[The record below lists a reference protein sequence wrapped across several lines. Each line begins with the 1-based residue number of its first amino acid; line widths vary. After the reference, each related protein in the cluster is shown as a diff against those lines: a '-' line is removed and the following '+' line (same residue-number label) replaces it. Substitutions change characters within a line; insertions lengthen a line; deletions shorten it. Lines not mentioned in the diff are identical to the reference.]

1 MGDRHGRG
9 LQLRQPNPTPTPT
22 PNPNQ
27 ACSWGNPPPRYAPA
41 GTNADA
47 VRAPH
52 MLVADSPALLR
63 WLNTKLET
71 TVWPILAA
79 QFGRQAAEEMWLYDA
94 FLLKF
99 DEDPMRSGLG
109 IHVDDDGLGLSIN
122 ILLSS
127 PDDFEGGGTWFEDSG
142 ETVTPKQ
149 APRVVV
155 VVVVVVI
162 VVVL

>member
-1 MGDRHGRG
+1 MRDRVRDRARDRLLSASRDTTLVLPLLLLLRVVVARRSSAGSMRSSRRGCGRYY
-9 LQLRQPNPTPTPT
+9 PTPTPT
-22 PNPNQ
+22 L
-27 ACSWGNPPPRYAPA
+27 
-41 GTNADA
+41 T
-47 VRAPH
+47 
-52 MLVADSPALLR
+52 LL
-63 WLNTKLET
+63 LPLLE
-71 TVWPILAA
+71 VWPVLAA

-155 VVVVVVI
+155 VVVVVV
-162 VVVL
+162 VVL

>member
-1 MGDRHGRG
+1 
-9 LQLRQPNPTPTPT
+9 
-22 PNPNQ
+22 
-27 ACSWGNPPPRYAPA
+27 
-41 GTNADA
+41 
-47 VRAPH
+47 

-79 QFGRQAAEEMWLYDA
+79 QFGRQTAEEMWLYDA

-149 APRVVV
+149 APRVAVV
-155 VVVVVVI
+155 VVVVVA
-162 VVVL
+162 VVVLE